1 MYYSEKV
8 AEQMQVFLTSPDE
21 NTRSLAHSYLLSFQ
35 SAPEAWSICRE
46 LMVPTTPQI
55 ALILSSQIFYKKL
68 QTEFPSLS
76 TPQKLELKVYLS
88 SLVLVDFSCP
98 QMFKKICQSV
108 ALIGVIGIN
117 SYWEDFMI
125 DILRIPKL
133 EVLLEIID
141 CIPFCTE
148 EFILAK
154 RTVEMI
160 KTKLREN
167 TQSILECLYLTL
179 REKGYI
185 TQVLE
190 ILKNWRIVSLPIL
203 SHPGLFQ
210 ELIKYMGAVDRHFPL
225 ICEALIN
232 TISTAPYSQLVQQS
246 RSGSTMAFYTSQ
258 IPALDL
264 QHIILLSQLLS
275 DLPYLT
281 SSDQDVQRWGSEL
294 LISFCTNF
302 MFFLLEPSQ
311 LWERIQG
318 VTGHDNL
325 SVCMV
330 AVEFYY
336 ALKEVLYSLESLPPH
351 VFEQLLLCVRA
362 LAFRCIYKDY
372 QFFFKALKAK
382 SEDEDVGFMQFRI
395 SAEDV
400 FYAVFLVFYKHH
412 PEKGRGFIKELGGL
426 IASPE
431 EFKSEVFVFIMRS
444 MFLGISEHM
453 EWELLQ
459 TVRDN

>member
-8 AEQMQVFLTSPDE
+8 AEQMQIFLTSPEE
-21 NTRSLAHSYLLSFQ
+21 NTRNLAHSYLLSFQ
-35 SAPEAWSICRE
+35 IAPEAWSICRE
-46 LMVPTTPQI
+46 LMIPTTPQI
-55 ALILSSQIFYKKL
+55 PLILSSQIFYKKL
-68 QTEFPSLS
+68 QTEFPPLP
-76 TPQKLELKVYLS
+76 TPQKLELKAYLS

-98 QMFKKICQSV
+98 QMFKKICQSL
-108 ALIGVIGIN
+108 ALVGVIGIN

-125 DILRIPKL
+125 DVLHIPKL
-133 EVLLEIID
+133 EVLLEILD

-167 TQSILECLYLTL
+167 TQNILECLYLTL

-185 TQVLE
+185 AQVLE

-203 SHPGLFQ
+203 SHSGLFE
-210 ELIKYMGAVDRHFPL
+210 ELVKCMGRVDQYFPL
-225 ICEALIN
+225 ICEAIIN

-246 RSGSTMAFYTSQ
+246 RSGSSIAFYTSQ
-258 IPALDL
+258 IPPLDL
-264 QHIILLSQLLS
+264 QHIIILSQLLS
-275 DLPYLT
+275 ELPYLT
-281 SSDQDVQRWGSEL
+281 SPDLGIQRWGSDL

-311 LWERIQG
+311 LWGKIQS
-318 VTGHDNL
+318 VTGHENL
-325 SVCMV
+325 SVCMI

-336 ALKEVLYSLESLPPH
+336 ILKEVLCSLESLPPH
-351 VFEQLLLCVRA
+351 IFEQLLLCVRA
-362 LAFRCIYKDY
+362 LAFRCIFKDH
-372 QFFFKALKAK
+372 QFFFKALRAK
-382 SEDEDVGFMQFRI
+382 SEDEDVGFMQFRV

-400 FYAVFLVFYKHH
+400 FYNVFLVFHKYHT
-412 PEKGRGFIKELGGL
+412 EKGRGLIKELGGL
-426 IASPE
+426 IGSPE

-444 MFLGISEHM
+444 IHLGISENA

-459 TVRDN
+459 TVMDN

>member
-1 MYYSEKV
+1 
-8 AEQMQVFLTSPDE
+8 
-21 NTRSLAHSYLLSFQ
+21 
-35 SAPEAWSICRE
+35 
-46 LMVPTTPQI
+46 
-55 ALILSSQIFYKKL
+55 
-68 QTEFPSLS
+68 
-76 TPQKLELKVYLS
+76 
-88 SLVLVDFSCP
+88 
-98 QMFKKICQSV
+98 MFKKICQSV

-141 CIPFCTE
+141 CIPLLHRGVYPGQEDCGNDQDQVTGEYTE
-148 EFILAK
+148 YSRVPLPYVERK
-154 RTVEMI
+154 RLHRSGTGD
-160 KTKLREN
+160 
-167 TQSILECLYLTL
+167 S
-179 REKGYI
+179 
-185 TQVLE
+185 
-190 ILKNWRIVSLPIL
+190 
-203 SHPGLFQ
+203 Q
-210 ELIKYMGAVDRHFPL
+210 ELEDCQSSYFKPPRTLSRTDQVYGRVDQYFPL
-225 ICEALIN
+225 ICEAIIN

-246 RSGSTMAFYTSQ
+246 RSGSTIAFYTSQ
-258 IPALDL
+258 IPPLDL

-275 DLPYLT
+275 ELPYLT
-281 SSDQDVQRWGSEL
+281 SPDQDVQRWGSEL

-318 VTGHDNL
+318 VTGHENL

-382 SEDEDVGFMQFRI
+382 SEDEDVGFMQFRV

-400 FYAVFLVFYKHH
+400 FYTVFLVFYKHH

-426 IASPE
+426 I
-431 EFKSEVFVFIMRS
+431 EVLKNS
-444 MFLGISEHM
+444 SQKYSCL
-453 EWELLQ
+453 
-459 TVRDN
+459 